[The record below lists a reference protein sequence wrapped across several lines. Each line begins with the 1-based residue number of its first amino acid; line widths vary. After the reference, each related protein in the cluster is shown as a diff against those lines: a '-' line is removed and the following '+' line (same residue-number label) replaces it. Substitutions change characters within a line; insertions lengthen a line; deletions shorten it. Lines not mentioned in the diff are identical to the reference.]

1 MLIKVKFIKLRL
13 SPDTLSIW
21 SLILLLGFLVIN
33 RENAMLKLNFLAI
46 DNHSIQYNALLNSET
61 KAFLDTIAWA
71 ETGSAGTEGYK
82 ALVFKGK
89 FKSFATHPKIKQ
101 CALIKGRHICSDA
114 AGRYQMMGFNWDNLS
129 PKLGLNDFSPA
140 SQDRMALELIR
151 QKNAI
156 DDVAAGRFEV
166 AACKVGGIWASFP
179 CNSYQQNPKSMAQ
192 LKIFYQ
198 QQLKKY

>member
-1 MLIKVKFIKLRL
+1 MSFKLIKFKL

-33 RENAMLKLNFLAI
+33 RENAMLKRNSLAI

-101 CALIKGRHICSDA
+101 CALIKGRHLCSDA
-114 AGRYQMMGFNWDNLS
+114 EVLNLDI
-129 PKLGLNDFSPA
+129 KLHIRLYKSLWQQVKAPVNDRTATTQF
-140 SQDRMALELIR
+140 EL
-151 QKNAI
+151 
-156 DDVAAGRFEV
+156 
-166 AACKVGGIWASFP
+166 
-179 CNSYQQNPKSMAQ
+179 
-192 LKIFYQ
+192 
-198 QQLKKY
+198 